1 MGKLDLQ
8 GWFRTAVVTGTI
20 IGGYY
25 YTQGRMDSH
34 VDNKEIHKSS
44 AELTEMFVL
53 RREWESNHYTLKD
66 DVKYLR
72 DKIDAI
78 YYKVNNIK

>member
-8 GWFRTAVVTGTI
+8 GWLRTAVVTGTI
-20 IGGYY
+20 IGGDY
-25 YTQGRMDSH
+25 YTQGRMDSP

-44 AELTEMFVL
+44 AELSEMFVL

>member
-8 GWFRTAVVTGTI
+8 GWLRTAVMIGTI

-34 VDNKEIHKSS
+34 VSNKEIHKSS
-44 AELTEMFVL
+44 AELAEMFVL
-53 RREWESNHYTLKD
+53 RRE
-66 DVKYLR
+66 
-72 DKIDAI
+72 
-78 YYKVNNIK
+78 